1 MNDNTI
7 IRIKVPAHLYESVKA
22 KLMIKEDEYTAGSF
36 FGKKE
41 EPKEENPNATGVAKP
56 AKDQRFEEEEEKTV
70 TVTLNEYVGDPGMY
84 DLGTWVADSF
94 PAVAKWFGEMSTTE
108 DPGQKLVDLGTAV
121 FSLATVGTIALS
133 VTLAVVKD
141 DIKAAAKKL
150 ISAVKGGVKEGDEN
164 AELADVISK
173 LPKDGLAKIAKQ
185 NVKETEANENLN
197 EAKKVDTK
205 KAAEVKKKEEEKKK
219 KEAED
224 KKKVAEKKK

>member
-7 IRIKVPAHLYESVKA
+7 IRIKVPTHLYESVKA

-56 AKDQRFEEEEEKTV
+56 AKDQRFEEEEKTV
-70 TVTLNEYVGDPGMY
+70 TVSLNEYTGDPAMY
-84 DLGTWVADSF
+84 DLGSWVADSF
-94 PAVAKWFGEMSTTE
+94 PSVAKWFGDLSTTD

-150 ISAVKGGVKEGDEN
+150 ISAVKGGVKEGDAD

-197 EAKKVDTK
+197 EAKKVDPK
-205 KAAEVKKKEEEKKK
+205 KAAEAKKKEDEKKK
-219 KEAED
+219 KEAD
-224 KKKVAEKKK
+224 AKKKAAEKKK

>member
-22 KLMIKEDEYTAGSF
+22 KLMIKENFEAPV
-36 FGKKE
+36 KE
-41 EPKEENPNATGVAKP
+41 EQEMENEVEA
-56 AKDQRFEEEEEKTV
+56 EEEKTV
-70 TVTLNEYVGDPGMY
+70 TVTLNEYIGDPGMY
-84 DLGTWVADSF
+84 DLGSWVAESF
-94 PAVAKWFGEMSTTE
+94 PSVAKWFGEMSTT
-108 DPGQKLVDLGTAV
+108 DDAGQKLVDLGTAV

-164 AELADVISK
+164 TELAGIISK
-173 LPKDGLAKIAKQ
+173 LPKDGLAKMIKQ

-197 EAKKVDTK
+197 EAKKVDAK
-205 KAAEVKKKEEEKKK
+205 KVAADKKK
-219 KEAED
+219 KEADD
-224 KKKVAEKKK
+224 KKKAEDNKKKEAETKKKAAEKKK